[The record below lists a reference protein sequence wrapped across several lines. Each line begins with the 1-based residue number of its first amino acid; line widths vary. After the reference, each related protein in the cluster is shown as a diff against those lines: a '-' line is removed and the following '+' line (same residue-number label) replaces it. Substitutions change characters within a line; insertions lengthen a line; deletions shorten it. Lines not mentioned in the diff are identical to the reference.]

1 MIFHSL
7 HRLLHATALLGCIAA
22 ATGCTSDSGPTR
34 YRVSGEVSVN
44 GEPVPYGEILF
55 TPDSGKGN
63 SGPQGI
69 ATIQN
74 GKYDTA
80 GTRAPGVAGGATV
93 VTVTA
98 LADNKGKLICEHQ
111 FNLDLPKSDSTH
123 NIDVPASALPK
134 KAKTSEI

>member
-1 MIFHSL
+1 MIL
-7 HRLLHATALLGCIAA
+7 TRIARLLLKTALLGYVTALA
-22 ATGCTSDSGPTR
+22 GCSAEPGPTR
-34 YRVSGEVSVN
+34 YRVSGEVRVA

-55 TPDSGKGN
+55 TPDGGKGN

-69 ATIQN
+69 AMIQN

-80 GTRAPGVAGGATV
+80 GTRAPGVAGGPTV
-93 VTVTA
+93 VLVTA

-111 FNLDLPKSDSTH
+111 FSLDLPKADSTH

-134 KAKTSEI
+134 